1 MNFLYLS
8 SEFFKSTV
16 FEKGPSFQHQLK
28 LQENPPTMNVCF
40 YFSSDVQYN
49 VHVRISGIFGLPS
62 IEELANFENY
72 SPTTT
77 KNGEYECF
85 IESSLYQK
93 GMILGLPITC
103 SYKQFS
109 SSSCF
114 WNEWIKFPVRIC
126 DISRDTQIVFTIY
139 SVSTHPI
146 HGSVKHIIGGVTIP
160 LFEQRI
166 LRYGRY
172 KLRICQGLQGD
183 GSIDSQTLFTKLNR
197 HLTIRDQ
204 LQSKITEKAMKQIPK
219 VPYLDALTNRRLSKI
234 YSKNNNTTKQL
245 QISPSHH
252 GMYLEI
258 DLPNFGY
265 KVVYQEKTVGKKSQL
280 ARARMRGT
288 YYPQKFLC
296 LYFRK
301 LYCLPFVHDT
311 MYKIHNKI

>member
-1 MNFLYLS
+1 
-8 SEFFKSTV
+8 
-16 FEKGPSFQHQLK
+16 
-28 LQENPPTMNVCF
+28 MNVCF

-62 IEELANFENY
+62 IAELANFENY

-85 IESSLYQK
+85 IEASLYQK

-114 WNEWIKFPVRIC
+114 WNEWIKFAVRIC
-126 DISRDTQIVFTIY
+126 DISRDTQILFTVY

-146 HGSVKHIIGGVTIP
+146 HGSIKHIIGGVTIP

-166 LRYGRY
+166 LRYGRF
-172 KLRICQGLQGD
+172 KLRLCQGIPGD

-234 YSKNNNTTKQL
+234 YAPNNNNNNIEASVKQL
-245 QISPSHH
+245 QISSSHD
-252 GMYLEI
+252 GIYLEI

-265 KVVYQEKTVGKKSQL
+265 KVVYQEKTVGKKAQL
-280 ARARMRGT
+280 GRARFRGII
-288 YYPQKFLC
+288 YIIL
-296 LYFRK
+296 
-301 LYCLPFVHDT
+301 
-311 MYKIHNKI
+311 